1 MKNTLII
8 YDSVFGNTGKIAEA
22 MANALEEHQ
31 EVDLRLVGEVFSE
44 HLDGVKTLI
53 VGSPTRQFKATGA
66 LDQFLKQ
73 IPAGTLEGI
82 QVAAFDTR
90 LTPEDVAK
98 NKFLAIM
105 VKFFGYAAEKIAKQL
120 IHLGGKEVVSPQGF
134 LVTGVE
140 GPLVEGELERAANWA
155 LKTINKI

>member
-8 YDSVFGNTGKIAEA
+8 YDSVFGNTAKIAQA
-22 MANALEEHQ
+22 MASALAEYQ
-31 EVDLRLVGEVFSE
+31 EVDLRLVGEVFPE

-73 IPAGTLEGI
+73 IPAGTLAGI

-90 LTPEDVAK
+90 MTPEDVAK

-105 VKFFGYAAEKIAKQL
+105 VKIFGYAAEKISRQL

-134 LVTGVE
+134 LVTGME
-140 GPLVEGELERAANWA
+140 GPLIEGELERAADWA
-155 LKTINKI
+155 LKTINKA

>member
-8 YDSVFGNTGKIAEA
+8 YDSVFGNTAKIAQA
-22 MANALEEHQ
+22 MASALAEYQ
-31 EVDLRLVGEVFSE
+31 EVDLRLVGEVFPE

-73 IPAGTLEGI
+73 IPAGTLAGI

-90 LTPEDVAK
+90 MTPEDVAK

-105 VKFFGYAAEKIAKQL
+105 VKIFGYAAEKISRQL

-134 LVTGVE
+134 LVTGME
-140 GPLVEGELERAANWA
+140 GPLIEGELERAADWA
-155 LKTINKI
+155 LKTINKS

>member
-155 LKTINKI
+155 LKTINKT

>member
-22 MANALEEHQ
+22 MANALEEHLD
-31 EVDLRLVGEVFSE
+31 VDLRLVGEVFPE

-53 VGSPTRQFKATGA
+53 AGSPTRQFKATGA

>member
-8 YDSVFGNTGKIAEA
+8 YDSVFGNTAKIAQA
-22 MANALEEHQ
+22 MASALEEHQ
-31 EVDLRLVGEVFSE
+31 EVDLRLVGEVFPE

-73 IPAGTLEGI
+73 IPAGSLEGV

-90 LTPEDVAK
+90 MTPQDVAK

-105 VKFFGYAAEKIAKQL
+105 VKIFGYAAEKISRQL
-120 IHLGGKEVVSPQGF
+120 IHLGGEEVVPPQGF
-134 LVTGVE
+134 LVTGME
-140 GPLVEGELERAANWA
+140 GPLVEGETKKAADWA
-155 LKTINKI
+155 LKTISKA

>member
-1 MKNTLII
+1 MKEILII
-8 YDSVFGNTGKIAEA
+8 YDSVFGNTAKIAQA
-22 MANALEEHQ
+22 MASALEEHQ
-31 EVDLRLVGEVFSE
+31 EVDLRLVGEVFPE

-73 IPAGTLEGI
+73 IPSRGLASVN
-82 QVAAFDTR
+82 VAAFDTR
-90 LTPEDVAK
+90 MTPEDIRK

-120 IHLGGKEVVSPQGF
+120 ILLGGKEVVSPQGF
-134 LVTGVE
+134 LVTGME
-140 GPLVEGELERAANWA
+140 GPLVEGELERAADWA
-155 LKTINKI
+155 LNTINQV

>member
-8 YDSVFGNTGKIAEA
+8 YDSVFGNTAKIAQA
-22 MANALEEHQ
+22 MASALEEYQ
-31 EVDLRLVGEVFSE
+31 EVDLRLVGEVFPE

-73 IPAGTLEGI
+73 IPAGTLDGI

-90 LTPEDVAK
+90 MTPKDVSK

-105 VKFFGYAAEKIAKQL
+105 VKFFGYAAEKISRQL
-120 IHLGGKEVVSPQGF
+120 IHLGGKEIVSPQGF
-134 LVTGVE
+134 LVIGME
-140 GPLVEGELERAANWA
+140 GPLVEGELERAAEWA
-155 LKTINKI
+155 LKTINKA

>member
-140 GPLVEGELERAANWA
+140 GPLVEGELERAANWV
-155 LKTINKI
+155 LKIINKT